1 MNEHVV
7 AALSRPELAP
17 LVAELTRRMGA
28 SDRAVVSVQVQLDHA
43 GREALAGLL
52 GATRIPPSPARVKIA
67 DLIRRLDTDTD
78 GLRRALEK
86 VSGPIGNRAAER
98 QTRRDAVA
106 AAADDA
112 AAAAEPLG
120 PSLQAW
126 ARVTVSSLTGPVDK
140 RLADVGCVLAVVA
153 EPRDRPQPL
162 PVVAAKALCDA
173 HAFDYGT
180 RLGELLASCCAAA
193 ASLPAPTSAHAWRDA
208 VATVGIVADELSS
221 SVTTWNL
228 HPGAG
233 HPLAG
238 SVAAIAA
245 RDEPA
250 VWTLSMLRRWPLT
263 NAPTRV
269 LVVEN
274 PSVLAVAAADSYDGT
289 VVCCSGRPTVATTL
303 LLQQLAIAGASI
315 DAHADFDEAGLGIIA
330 NFAAAGYR
338 PWRMTAAS
346 YLAHLDSAGPAR
358 GLGAVPITPWD
369 PELSATFAQH
379 RRPLFEELVI
389 DEILS

>member
-162 PVVAAKALCDA
+162 PVVAAKALRDV
-173 HAFDYGT
+173 
-180 RLGELLASCCAAA
+180 
-193 ASLPAPTSAHAWRDA
+193 TSQVCSRGKRDWS
-208 VATVGIVADELSS
+208 ATVRAEGCK
-221 SVTTWNL
+221 T
-228 HPGAG
+228 G
-233 HPLAG
+233 
-238 SVAAIAA
+238 
-245 RDEPA
+245 
-250 VWTLSMLRRWPLT
+250 VWTRMCGLRSWKRRT
-263 NAPTRV
+263 
-269 LVVEN
+269 
-274 PSVLAVAAADSYDGT
+274 G
-289 VVCCSGRPTVATTL
+289 CCGSG
-303 LLQQLAIAGASI
+303 
-315 DAHADFDEAGLGIIA
+315 
-330 NFAAAGYR
+330 
-338 PWRMTAAS
+338 
-346 YLAHLDSAGPAR
+346 
-358 GLGAVPITPWD
+358 
-369 PELSATFAQH
+369 
-379 RRPLFEELVI
+379 
-389 DEILS
+389 